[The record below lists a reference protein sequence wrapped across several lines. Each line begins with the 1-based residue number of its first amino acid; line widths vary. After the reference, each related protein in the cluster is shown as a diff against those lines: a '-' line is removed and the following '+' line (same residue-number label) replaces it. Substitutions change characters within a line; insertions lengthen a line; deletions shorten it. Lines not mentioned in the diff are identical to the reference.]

1 MTADRRGLLV
11 SLALTVGLAGV
22 LDTIVAVRMGR
33 TPDEGAHVEYGRRVL
48 HGEPIRDRIYFDSKM
63 PVSALNAIPG
73 VVGEQLERRQ
83 LLPRAAALLQDW
95 KVARAAGVLSLL
107 LLNVLVY
114 RWAAAL
120 YGTAAGIA
128 AAVLV
133 VLAPNLIAHGTLAT
147 TDGYFALAVLLALYF
162 LRRYLRQPTATNAAL
177 SALTLALAQLTKPFA
192 LYLYPIAA
200 VGLAVAVLRRPR
212 TEHSPTARGV
222 SLYTALCVFAFLL
235 TLNVGF
241 GFSRSFVPLAGYEFT
256 SPPFQRLQQRVSR
269 TAVLRE
275 LPVPVPYAY
284 LQGLDM
290 TIDDEAHGRSFGNV
304 YLLGELRSSKDRR
317 FDGFKSYYAVA
328 WFFKEPIAL
337 QLLLLL
343 GLAELR
349 RRRPFADVML
359 GEGLLLLAA
368 GGLVAYLSFFN
379 RAQLGIRHILPAL
392 AISVVIGAGAFAR
405 FPSLPRWRQIG
416 LGLLV
421 VWLAVATMRYYPHL
435 IPYMNEWAGDRRLAY
450 RLLADSNLDWGQNEP
465 VVRAFLTKNPDVV
478 LNPEEPVC
486 GRVLMSANR
495 LTGVIGTRKNWKSP
509 AWTWS
514 YEPVAHVG
522 YAHFLFDIR
531 SDSAGA
537 APCTPRQRPPS

>member
-1 MTADRRGLLV
+1 MTADRRGLLF
-11 SLALTVGLAGV
+11 SLAITVGLAGV

-33 TPDEGAHVEYGRRVL
+33 TLDEGAHVRYGRRVL

-73 VVGEQLERRQ
+73 AVGEQLKRRQ
-83 LLPRAAALLQDW
+83 LLPRAAALLRDW
-95 KVARAAGVLSLL
+95 KVARAASVLNLL
-107 LLNVLVY
+107 LLNMLVY
-114 RWAAAL
+114 RWAAAI
-120 YGTAAGIA
+120 YGTAAGLA

-177 SALTLALAQLTKPFA
+177 SALTLALAQLTKPIA
-192 LYLYPIAA
+192 LYLYPIA
-200 VGLAVAVLRRPR
+200 GLGLTVALLRRPR
-212 TEHSPTARGV
+212 TEHLPTPREA
-222 SLYTALCVFAFLL
+222 SLYSALCVLAFVL
-235 TLNVGF
+235 TLNIGF
-241 GFSRSFVPLAGYEFT
+241 GLYRSFLPLAEYEFT
-256 SPPFQRLQQRVSR
+256 SRPFQQLQQRVSH
-269 TAVLRE
+269 TPLLRE

-284 LQGLDM
+284 LEGLDM
-290 TIDDEAHGRSFGNV
+290 TIDNETQGRSFGNV
-304 YLLGELRSSKDRR
+304 YLLGELRSSKDQQ
-317 FDGFKSYYAVA
+317 FKGFKSYYAVA
-328 WFFKEPIAL
+328 WFFKEPVAL

-343 GLAELR
+343 RLVELR
-349 RRRPFADVML
+349 RRRPFADVMF

-379 RAQLGIRHILPAL
+379 RAQIGIRHILPAL
-392 AISVVIGAGAFAR
+392 AIAVVIGAGAFAR

-421 VWLAVATMRYYPHL
+421 VWLAVSTMRYYPHL

-465 VVRAFLTKNPDVV
+465 LVRDFLARNPDVV
-478 LNPEEPVC
+478 LNPGEPVC

-495 LTGVIGTRKNWKSP
+495 LTGVTGTPRNGKSP
-509 AWTWS
+509 AWAWS

-531 SDSAGA
+531 TDSAGA
-537 APCTPRQRPPS
+537 GPCTAVQRAPS